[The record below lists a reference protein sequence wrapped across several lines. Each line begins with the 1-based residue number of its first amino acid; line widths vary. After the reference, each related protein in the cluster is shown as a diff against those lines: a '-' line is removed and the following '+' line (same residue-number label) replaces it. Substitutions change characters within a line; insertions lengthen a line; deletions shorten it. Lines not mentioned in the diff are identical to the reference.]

1 MSLPSFCSLR
11 DTEPKMRSDFMPNE
25 DFSSSA
31 WDAIMEMYSFVVFI
45 LIYFLLDAT
54 AKIIDLI
61 KYAK

>member
-1 MSLPSFCSLR
+1 
-11 DTEPKMRSDFMPNE
+11 MRSDFMPNE

-31 WDAIMEMYSFVVFI
+31 WDAIMEMYSFIVFI

-54 AKIIDLI
+54 AKIINLI